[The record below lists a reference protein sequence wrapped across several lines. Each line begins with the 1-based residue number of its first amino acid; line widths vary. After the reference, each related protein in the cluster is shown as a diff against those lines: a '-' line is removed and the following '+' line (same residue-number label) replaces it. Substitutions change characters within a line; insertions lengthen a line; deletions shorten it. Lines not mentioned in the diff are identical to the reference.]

1 MWTINKHLVSKKLRK
16 NLSIVFLALFLFN
29 VIGYYAWFAMEQ
41 IQARYDFAQKIGQKL
56 DIDKSAPDDEVFI
69 AKIKASLYGHI
80 ADTEWEGTGGE
91 FVQDGKFYE
100 MVHQRIL
107 NDTLYIY
114 CVANQKKSDLAN
126 NFESYVKDYLLD
138 TVGKDTPNP
147 SHSLKLFKSIAKDF
161 ITTDTLEIVRV
172 SWTIHTLFNIAY
184 TEPNPCLSSNYCP
197 VFAPPPEA

>member
-1 MWTINKHLVSKKLRK
+1 
-16 NLSIVFLALFLFN
+16 
-29 VIGYYAWFAMEQ
+29 MEQ
-41 IQARYDFAQKIGQKL
+41 IQARYDFAQKIGEKL
-56 DIDKSAPDDEVFI
+56 TIDKSAPDDEVFI
-69 AKIKASLYGHI
+69 AKIKASLYTHLE
-80 ADTEWEGTGGE
+80 DTDWEGTGGE

-138 TVGKDTPNP
+138 TVGKDTTNP
-147 SHSLKLFKSIAKDF
+147 THSLKLFKSIAKDF
-161 ITTDTLEIVRV
+161 ITPNAPEIVCV
-172 SWTIHTLFNIAY
+172 SWAVPTLSTLTSTVY
-184 TEPNPCLSSNYCP
+184 NPFHSSNYCP